1 VLAVRGDIDVTRALA
16 MERAFGYE
24 IDHAVIRYGDDAE
37 LVSKRVSLDGVLAL
51 HGVQRRRTQEG
62 DVLSPN
68 YEWMVSASL
77 DDVRPLARVILS
89 EARRRGASGL
99 RDEFGAFV
107 SFIQQLRQR
116 SNVPVV
122 VISARRDEYEK
133 IHALQMG
140 ADDYLFKPTNLL
152 ELDARITA
160 ILRRVSLTRHAISTP
175 YLQLD
180 ASNRSVVINGQV
192 IEVTA
197 MEFAIILTMMT
208 TPDRV
213 FSRQELTALMFG
225 EQFGVGR
232 AIDVHISNIRNKIEL
247 NPNKPIYIVTVYG
260 KGYRYQEHT
269 QHI

>member
-1 VLAVRGDIDVTRALA
+1 MT
-16 MERAFGYE
+16 
-24 IDHAVIRYGDDAE
+24 AVILNTPVMKYRILVIEDNTDLCDQTAEYFTQRQYDVAVSGDCENALRMNMLTKYDCV
-37 LVSKRVSLDGVLAL
+37 LLGTTVSRINS
-51 HGVQRRRTQEG
+51 
-62 DVLSPN
+62 
-68 YEWMVSASL
+68 
-77 DDVRPLARVILS
+77 
-89 EARRRGASGL
+89 
-99 RDEFGAFV
+99 V

-140 ADDYLFKPTNLL
+140 ADGYLFKPTNLL

-180 ASNRSVVINGQV
+180 AGNRSVVVNGQV

-197 MEFAIILTMMT
+197 MEFAIMLTMMT

-247 NPNKPIYIVTVYG
+247 TPNKPIYIVTVYG
-260 KGYRYQEHT
+260 KGYMYQEHT
-269 QHI
+269 QYS